1 MKPSPTIR
9 YLEQRVQRAEAAMR
23 KARSS
28 RIKGVLPAAQ
38 RAYRI
43 AVARLAAARPV
54 AA

>member
-9 YLEQRVQRAEAAMR
+9 YLEHRVQLTEAAMR
-23 KARSS
+23 RAQSS
-28 RIKGVLPAAQ
+28 KIKGVLPAAQ